1 MKPPFPV
8 ARAPALAALRKFA
21 RRLRASTSG
30 AALVEMAVVLPLFTT
45 LGMYGTEIAYM
56 SSVNMQVSELAL
68 SLADNAARLGQT
80 DNSGVTPTINET
92 DIDSIMKGAS
102 TQGRDINFA
111 SSGRLILSSLE
122 FDDNTDRQYIHW
134 QRCTGSLSRTSRY
147 GGAGYGLTGTT
158 ITGLGRTGAVVSAP
172 LGQAVMFVEVS
183 YVYQPLFGRMFVTQ
197 TEFRKEAAFIVRDHR
212 NLTPGITGTGGT
224 SQCT

>member
-1 MKPPFPV
+1 MT
-8 ARAPALAALRKFA
+8 PALVSLRRRWRGFT
-21 RRLRASTSG
+21 RRLAASTSG
-30 AALVEMAVVLPLFTT
+30 AALVEIAVVMPLFTT
-45 LGMYGTEIAYM
+45 LGMYGTEIANM
-56 SSVNMQVSELAL
+56 ASTNMQVSELAL

-92 DIDSIMKGAS
+92 DIDSIMKGVV
-102 TQGRDINFA
+102 TQGRDIQFE
-111 SSGRLILSSLE
+111 SRGRVILSSLE

-134 QRCTGSLSRTSRY
+134 QRCKGALARNSSY
-147 GGAGYGLTGTT
+147 GGVNYGLTGTA
-158 ITGLGRTGAVVSAP
+158 ITGLGRPGAVVSAP
-172 LGQAVMFVEVS
+172 LGQAVMFVEIF
-183 YVYQPLFGRMFVTQ
+183 YVYTPLFGRMFVSS

>member
-1 MKPPFPV
+1 MKLPYLPRRTRLSSF
-8 ARAPALAALRKFA
+8 AKRLAT
-21 RRLRASTSG
+21 STSG

-92 DIDSIMKGAS
+92 DIDSIMKGAI
-102 TQGRDINFA
+102 TQGRDINF
-111 SSGRLILSSLE
+111 STSGRLILSSLE
-122 FDDNTDRQYIHW
+122 YDLNTERQYIHW
-134 QRCTGSLSRTSRY
+134 QRCAGSLSRTSRY
-147 GGAGYGLTGTT
+147 GGTNYGLTGTV
-158 ITGLGRTGAVVSAP
+158 ITGLGRPGAIVSAFP
-172 LGQAVMFVEVS
+172 GQAVMFVEIS
-183 YVYQPLFGRMFVTQ
+183 YIYQPLFGRMFVSP
-197 TEFRKEAAFIVRDHR
+197 TELRKEAAFIVRDHR